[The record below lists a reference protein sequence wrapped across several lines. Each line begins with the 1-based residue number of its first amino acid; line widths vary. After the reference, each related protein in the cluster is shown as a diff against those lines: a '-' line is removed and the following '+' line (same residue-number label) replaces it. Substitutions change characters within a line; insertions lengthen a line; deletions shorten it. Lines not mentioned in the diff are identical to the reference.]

1 MWALLEAYSEFQLLH
16 KSIMQQCTDVKI
28 HLDFS
33 QAAKIYSC

>member
-1 MWALLEAYSEFQLLH
+1 MCALLEAYFEFQLLH
-16 KSIMQQCTDVKI
+16 ISIMQQHADVEI

>member
-1 MWALLEAYSEFQLLH
+1 MCALLEAYFEIQLPHL
-16 KSIMQQCTDVKI
+16 SIMQQCADGKI